1 MTIYIVYFP
10 RVRVWVL
17 TCVYGMVSSSALALV
32 TIVTMTLP
40 VTWFPDHRGKVI
52 GFIASG
58 FGLSSIG
65 NNETHYDLDL
75 LVIVVFSVF
84 SPPVLPCQP

>member
-1 MTIYIVYFP
+1 MKFYILDFP

-17 TCVYGMVSSSALALV
+17 TCVYGMVSSSAECLV
-32 TIVTMTLP
+32 MLVCTTLP

-58 FGLSSIG
+58 CGLSSTG
-65 NNETHYDLDL
+65 NDNETHYDLL
-75 LVIVVFSVF
+75 MIVVFSVF

>member
-1 MTIYIVYFP
+1 MTIYILHFP

-32 TIVTMTLP
+32 TLVTMTLP

-58 FGLSSIG
+58 FGLSSTG
-65 NNETHYDLDL
+65 NNETHYDLL
-75 LVIVVFSVF
+75 MIVVSSVF
-84 SPPVLPCQP
+84 SPPVLPCKP

>member
-1 MTIYIVYFP
+1 MTIYICDFP

-32 TIVTMTLP
+32 TLVTMTLP

-58 FGLSSIG
+58 FGLSSTG
-65 NNETHYDLDL
+65 N
-75 LVIVVFSVF
+75 
-84 SPPVLPCQP
+84 

>member
-1 MTIYIVYFP
+1 MKFYILDFP

-17 TCVYGMVSSSALALV
+17 TCVYGMVSSSAVCLV
-32 TIVTMTLP
+32 TLVSITLP

-58 FGLSSIG
+58 FGLSSTG
-65 NNETHYDLDL
+65 NNENHYDL
-75 LVIVVFSVF
+75 LVIVVSSVF

>member
-1 MTIYIVYFP
+1 M
-10 RVRVWVL
+10 RVWVL
-17 TCVYGMVSSSALALV
+17 TCVYGMVSSSSLAIITL
-32 TIVTMTLP
+32 VTMTLP

-58 FGLSSIG
+58 FGLSSTG
-65 NNETHYDLDL
+65 NNETHYDL
-75 LVIVVFSVF
+75 LVIVVSSVF

>member
-1 MTIYIVYFP
+1 MTIYILHFP

-32 TIVTMTLP
+32 TLVTMTLP
-40 VTWFPDHRGKVI
+40 VTWFPEHRGKVI

-58 FGLSSIG
+58 FGLSSTG
-65 NNETHYDLDL
+65 KNETQYDL
-75 LVIVVFSVF
+75 LVIVVSSVF

>member
-1 MTIYIVYFP
+1 MTIYILHFP

-32 TIVTMTLP
+32 TLVTMTLP

-58 FGLSSIG
+58 FGLSSTG
-65 NNETHYDLDL
+65 NNETHYVL
-75 LVIVVFSVF
+75 LVIVVSSVF
-84 SPPVLPCQP
+84 SPPVLPCEP

>member
-1 MTIYIVYFP
+1 M
-10 RVRVWVL
+10 WVL

-32 TIVTMTLP
+32 TLVTMTLP

-58 FGLSSIG
+58 FGLSLTG
-65 NNETHYDLDL
+65 NNETHYDL
-75 LVIVVFSVF
+75 LVIVVSSVF

>member
-58 FGLSSIG
+58 FGLSSTG
-65 NNETHYDLDL
+65 NNETHYDL
-75 LVIVVFSVF
+75 LVIVVSSVF

>member
-1 MTIYIVYFP
+1 MKFYILDFP
-10 RVRVWVL
+10 RVRVWLL
-17 TCVYGMVSSSALALV
+17 TCVYGMVSSSSVCLV
-32 TIVTMTLP
+32 SLVCMTLP

-58 FGLSSIG
+58 FGLSSTG
-65 NNETHYDLDL
+65 NNETHYDL
-75 LVIVVFSVF
+75 LVIVVSSVF

>member
-58 FGLSSIG
+58 FGLSSTG
-65 NNETHYDLDL
+65 KNNETHYDL
-75 LVIVVFSVF
+75 LVIIVSSVF